1 MALLPVTLTQDGL
14 FAAYSLGV
22 ITLDEARSAIIGLDL
37 YVAPVA
43 PVADPEDP
51 PVNPAGL
58 SLV

>member
-1 MALLPVTLTQDGL
+1 MALLPVTVTQDGL

-22 ITLDEARSAIIGLDL
+22 ITLDEARSAIGLDP
-37 YVAPVA
+37 YVAPVV

-51 PVNPAGL
+51 PMNPAGL